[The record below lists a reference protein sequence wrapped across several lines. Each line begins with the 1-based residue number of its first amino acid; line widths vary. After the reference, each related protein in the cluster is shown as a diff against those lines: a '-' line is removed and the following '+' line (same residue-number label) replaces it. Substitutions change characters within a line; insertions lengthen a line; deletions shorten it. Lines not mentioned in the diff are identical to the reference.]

1 MVVDVAAARDPHHI
15 LSQSRAKC
23 PAFFRLTPINASRGR
38 CSDTGCDFFADQGAI
53 MTKHVPPKLTEAD
66 LSLRLGKKEYFEE
79 LVELQAQLALIQQ
92 AFLFHGTKG
101 VLVFEGWDAAG
112 KGGTI
117 RRISQALDP
126 RSFKVWPIGAPRN
139 YYLNRHYLLR
149 FWERLPPEGAISA
162 FDRSWYGRVL
172 VERLEKFTSED
183 RWRAAYGEIND
194 FERML
199 VDDGTRIV
207 KLFFHISSEEQMA
220 RFTERL
226 RNPLKR
232 WKLTYEDFR
241 NREHWSEAEVAVDE
255 MLARTSTQIAPWHV
269 IPANNKKYA
278 RIKTMRTI
286 VEAFSR
292 DIDLSPQHLD
302 QRTLDAACEV
312 LDVEKSLI
320 DSLRARTE

>member
-1 MVVDVAAARDPHHI
+1 MSTHLH
-15 LSQSRAKC
+15 
-23 PAFFRLTPINASRGR
+23 
-38 CSDTGCDFFADQGAI
+38 
-53 MTKHVPPKLTEAD
+53 PKLSDVD
-66 LSLRLGKKEYFEE
+66 LGKRLGKSDYLEQ
-79 LVELQAQLALIQQ
+79 LADLQARLARIQQ

-101 VLVFEGWDAAG
+101 VIVFEGWDAAG

-172 VERLEKFTSED
+172 VERIEGFTPET
-183 RWRAAYGEIND
+183 RWRAAYREIND

-207 KLFFHISSEEQMA
+207 KLFFHISPDEQMR
-220 RFTERL
+220 RFAERL
-226 RNPLKR
+226 KNPLKR

-241 NREHWSEAEVAVDE
+241 NREKWDQSEIAIDE
-255 MLARTSTQIAPWHV
+255 MLARTSTSVAPWHV

-278 RIKTMRTI
+278 RIKAMQI
-286 VEAFSR
+286 VAKVFSEGL
-292 DIDLSPQHLD
+292 DLDPQHLD
-302 QRTLDAACEV
+302 GKTLDAAGRV
-312 LDVEKSLI
+312 LDVDQSLI
-320 DSLRARTE
+320 DSLRARTD

>member
-1 MVVDVAAARDPHHI
+1 MSKHH
-15 LSQSRAKC
+15 
-23 PAFFRLTPINASRGR
+23 
-38 CSDTGCDFFADQGAI
+38 
-53 MTKHVPPKLTEAD
+53 PPKLSDAD
-66 LSLRLGKKEYFEE
+66 LTKRLNKKDYFDQ
-79 LVELQAQLALIQQ
+79 LIDLQAKLARIQQ
-92 AFLFHGTKG
+92 AYLFHGLKG

-149 FWERLPPEGAISA
+149 FWERLPPAGAISA

-172 VERLEKFTSED
+172 VERIEKLTPEE
-183 RWRAAYGEIND
+183 RWRAAYQEIND

-207 KLFFHISSEEQMA
+207 KLFFHISQDEQMR

-226 RNPLKR
+226 TNPLKR

-241 NREHWSEAEVAVDE
+241 NREKWDVAEVAVDE
-255 MLARTSTQIAPWHV
+255 MLARTSTELAPWHV
-269 IPANNKKYA
+269 IPANNKKHA
-278 RIKTMRTI
+278 RIKAMQAI
-286 VEAFSR
+286 VDVFS
-292 DIDLSPQHLD
+292 DGVDLNPQHLD
-302 QRTLDAACEV
+302 KRTLEAAGEA
-312 LDVEKSLI
+312 LDVDQSLI

>member
-1 MVVDVAAARDPHHI
+1 
-15 LSQSRAKC
+15 
-23 PAFFRLTPINASRGR
+23 
-38 CSDTGCDFFADQGAI
+38 
-53 MTKHVPPKLTEAD
+53 MTKHRPPRLSEAD
-66 LSLRLGKKEYFEE
+66 LSKRLGKAEYFDE
-79 LVELQAQLALIQQ
+79 LVDLQAKLSRIQQ
-92 AFLFHGTKG
+92 AYLFHGHKG
-101 VLVFEGWDAAG
+101 VIVFEGWDAAG

-172 VERLEKFTSED
+172 VERLENFTPES
-183 RWRAAYGEIND
+183 RWRAAYREIND

-199 VDDGTRIV
+199 IDDGARIV
-207 KLFFHISSEEQMA
+207 KLFFHISQDEQMD

-226 RNPLKR
+226 RNPMKR

-241 NREHWSEAEVAVDE
+241 NRERWGEAEIAVDE
-255 MLARTSTQIAPWHV
+255 MLARTSTDIAPWHV

-278 RIKTMRTI
+278 RIKAMRAI
-286 VEAFSR
+286 VDALSSGV
-292 DIDLSPQHLD
+292 DLNPQHLD
-302 QRTLDAACEV
+302 RRTLEEASKVLEV
-312 LDVEKSLI
+312 EEALI
-320 DSLRARTE
+320 ESLRARTE

>member
-1 MVVDVAAARDPHHI
+1 MTNHHPPT
-15 LSQSRAKC
+15 LS
-23 PAFFRLTPINASRGR
+23 
-38 CSDTGCDFFADQGAI
+38 D
-53 MTKHVPPKLTEAD
+53 AD
-66 LSLRLGKKEYFEE
+66 LSKRLAKKEYFDQLE
-79 LVELQAQLALIQQ
+79 ELQAQLATIQQ
-92 AFLFHGTKG
+92 AFLFHGLKG

-149 FWERLPPEGAISA
+149 FWERLPPSGAISA

-172 VERLEKFTSED
+172 VERIEELTPET
-183 RWRAAYGEIND
+183 RWRAAYQEIND

-207 KLFFHISSEEQMA
+207 KLFFHISADEQMK

-226 RNPLKR
+226 TNPLKR

-241 NREHWSEAEVAVDE
+241 NREKWDVTEVAVDE
-255 MLARTSTQIAPWHV
+255 MLARTSTAAAPWHV

-278 RIKTMRTI
+278 RIKAMKAI
-286 VEAFSR
+286 VDAFSKGVN
-292 DIDLSPQHLD
+292 LHPQHLD
-302 QRTLDAACEV
+302 NRTLDAAGEV
-312 LDVEKSLI
+312 LDVDQSLI

>member
-1 MVVDVAAARDPHHI
+1 MVRHYPSKLADV
-15 LSQSRAKC
+15 
-23 PAFFRLTPINASRGR
+23 
-38 CSDTGCDFFADQGAI
+38 
-53 MTKHVPPKLTEAD
+53 D
-66 LSLRLGKKEYFEE
+66 LSKRLGKKEYFKE
-79 LVELQAQLALIQQ
+79 LIELQAQLSLIQQ

-101 VLVFEGWDAAG
+101 VIVFEGWDAAG

-149 FWERLPPEGAISA
+149 FWERLPPAGAVSA

-172 VERLEKFTSED
+172 VERLENLTPEK
-183 RWRAAYGEIND
+183 RWRAAYQEIND

-199 VDDGTRIV
+199 VDDGTRLV
-207 KLFFHISSEEQMA
+207 KLFFHISPDEQMA

-226 RNPLKR
+226 NNPLKR

-241 NREHWSEAEVAVDE
+241 NREKWDKAVVAVDE
-255 MLARTSTQIAPWHV
+255 MLARTSTEVAPWHV
-269 IPANNKKYA
+269 IPSNNKKYS
-278 RIKTMRTI
+278 RINAMRII
-286 VEAFSR
+286 VEALSM
-292 DIDLSPQHLD
+292 DIDLNPQHLD
-302 QRTLDAACEV
+302 QRTLEAAQRVLEV
-312 LDVEKSLI
+312 DQDLI

>member
-1 MVVDVAAARDPHHI
+1 MKQHRPPR
-15 LSQSRAKC
+15 LS
-23 PAFFRLTPINASRGR
+23 
-38 CSDTGCDFFADQGAI
+38 D
-53 MTKHVPPKLTEAD
+53 AD
-66 LSLRLGKKEYFEE
+66 LSLRLGKKDYFDA
-79 LVELQAQLALIQQ
+79 LAKLQTKLSRIQQ
-92 AFLFHGTKG
+92 AFLFHGNKG
-101 VLVFEGWDAAG
+101 VIVFEGWDAAG

-172 VERLEKFTSED
+172 VERLEKFTPEH
-183 RWRAAYGEIND
+183 RWRAAYREINE

-207 KLFFHISSEEQMA
+207 KLFFHISPQEQMD

-226 RNPLKR
+226 RNPMKR

-241 NREHWSEAEVAVDE
+241 NREKWSETEIAVDE
-255 MLARTSTQIAPWHV
+255 MLARTSTDFAPWTV

-278 RIKTMRTI
+278 RIKAMETI
-286 VEAFSR
+286 VNVFSQ
-292 DIDLSPQHLD
+292 DLDLSEQQLD
-302 QRTLDAACEV
+302 MRTLDEASRV
-312 LDVEKSLI
+312 LDVDKNLI
-320 DSLRARTE
+320 ESLRSRTE

>member
-1 MVVDVAAARDPHHI
+1 MSKHH
-15 LSQSRAKC
+15 
-23 PAFFRLTPINASRGR
+23 
-38 CSDTGCDFFADQGAI
+38 
-53 MTKHVPPKLTEAD
+53 PPKLSDAD
-66 LSLRLGKKEYFEE
+66 LTRKLNKKVYFDQ
-79 LVELQAQLALIQQ
+79 LIELQTRLARIQQ
-92 AFLFHGTKG
+92 AYLFHGLKG

-149 FWERLPPEGAISA
+149 FWERLPPSGAISA

-172 VERLEKFTSED
+172 VERIEKLTPET
-183 RWRAAYGEIND
+183 RWRAAYQEIND

-207 KLFFHISSEEQMA
+207 KLFFHISQEEQMR

-226 RNPLKR
+226 TNPMKR

-241 NREHWSEAEVAVDE
+241 NREKWDVAEVAVDE
-255 MLARTSTQIAPWHV
+255 MLARTSTEVAPWHV
-269 IPANNKKYA
+269 IPSNNKKYA
-278 RIKTMRTI
+278 RITAMKAI
-286 VEAFSR
+286 VEAFSEGV
-292 DIDLSPQHLD
+292 DLNPQHLD
-302 QRTLDAACEV
+302 RRTLEAAGKV
-312 LDVEKSLI
+312 LAVDQSLI

>member
-1 MVVDVAAARDPHHI
+1 MSKHH
-15 LSQSRAKC
+15 
-23 PAFFRLTPINASRGR
+23 
-38 CSDTGCDFFADQGAI
+38 
-53 MTKHVPPKLTEAD
+53 PPKLSDAD
-66 LSLRLGKKEYFEE
+66 LTRKLNKKVYFDQ
-79 LVELQAQLALIQQ
+79 LIELQTRLAGIQQ
-92 AFLFHGTKG
+92 AYLFHGLKG

-149 FWERLPPEGAISA
+149 FWERLPPSGAISA

-172 VERLEKFTSED
+172 VERIEKLTPET
-183 RWRAAYGEIND
+183 RWRAAYQEIND

-207 KLFFHISSEEQMA
+207 KLFFHISQEEQMR

-226 RNPLKR
+226 TNPMKR

-241 NREHWSEAEVAVDE
+241 NREKWDVAEVAVDE
-255 MLARTSTQIAPWHV
+255 MLARTSTEVAPWHV
-269 IPANNKKYA
+269 IPSNNKKYA
-278 RIKTMRTI
+278 RITAMKAI
-286 VEAFSR
+286 VEAFSEGV
-292 DIDLSPQHLD
+292 DLNPQHLD
-302 QRTLDAACEV
+302 RRTLEAAGKTLAV
-312 LDVEKSLI
+312 DQSLI

>member
-1 MVVDVAAARDPHHI
+1 MSKHH
-15 LSQSRAKC
+15 
-23 PAFFRLTPINASRGR
+23 
-38 CSDTGCDFFADQGAI
+38 
-53 MTKHVPPKLTEAD
+53 PPKLSDAD
-66 LSLRLGKKEYFEE
+66 LTRKLDKKAYFGQ
-79 LVELQAQLALIQQ
+79 LVELQTRLARIQQ
-92 AFLFHGTKG
+92 AYLFHGLKG

-149 FWERLPPEGAISA
+149 FWERLPPSGAISA

-172 VERLEKFTSED
+172 VERIEKLTPET
-183 RWRAAYGEIND
+183 RWRAAYQEIND

-207 KLFFHISSEEQMA
+207 KLFFHISQEEQMR

-226 RNPLKR
+226 TNPMKR

-241 NREHWSEAEVAVDE
+241 NREKWEVAEVAVDE
-255 MLARTSTQIAPWHV
+255 MLARTSTEVAPWHV
-269 IPANNKKYA
+269 IPSNNKKYA
-278 RIKTMRTI
+278 RITAMKAI
-286 VEAFSR
+286 VDAFSKGV
-292 DIDLSPQHLD
+292 DLNPQHLD
-302 QRTLDAACEV
+302 RRTLEAAGAA
-312 LDVEKSLI
+312 LDVDQSLI

>member
-1 MVVDVAAARDPHHI
+1 MSKHH
-15 LSQSRAKC
+15 
-23 PAFFRLTPINASRGR
+23 
-38 CSDTGCDFFADQGAI
+38 
-53 MTKHVPPKLTEAD
+53 PPKLSDAD
-66 LSLRLGKKEYFEE
+66 LTRKLNKKVYFDQ
-79 LVELQAQLALIQQ
+79 LIELQTRLARIQQ
-92 AFLFHGTKG
+92 AYLFHGLKG

-149 FWERLPPEGAISA
+149 FWERLPPSGAISA

-172 VERLEKFTSED
+172 VERIEKLTPET
-183 RWRAAYGEIND
+183 RWRAAYQEIND

-207 KLFFHISSEEQMA
+207 KLFFHISQEEQMR

-226 RNPLKR
+226 TNPMKR

-241 NREHWSEAEVAVDE
+241 NREKWDIAEVAVDE
-255 MLARTSTQIAPWHV
+255 MLARTSTEVAPWHV
-269 IPANNKKYA
+269 IPSNNKKYA
-278 RIKTMRTI
+278 RITAMKAI
-286 VEAFSR
+286 VEAFSEGV
-292 DIDLSPQHLD
+292 DLNPQHLD
-302 QRTLDAACEV
+302 RRTLEAAGKTLAV
-312 LDVEKSLI
+312 DQSLI